1 MKVAHRVLAVYV
13 SPENSPDYKG
23 RNRGAAPVSLY
34 PKRGSN
40 PHALDGQGILS
51 SFSAEAASGGT
62 YAFQRRN
69 GSGGCPHRARFI
81 PLADGVSPEKSPDS
95 SVRAVAA

>member
-1 MKVAHRVLAVYV
+1 MKVARRRSAVYV
-13 SPENSPDYKG
+13 SPENSPDRKG
-23 RNRGAAPVSLY
+23 PTWGTDAVSLY

-81 PLADGVSPEKSPDS
+81 PFADGVSPEKSPDS